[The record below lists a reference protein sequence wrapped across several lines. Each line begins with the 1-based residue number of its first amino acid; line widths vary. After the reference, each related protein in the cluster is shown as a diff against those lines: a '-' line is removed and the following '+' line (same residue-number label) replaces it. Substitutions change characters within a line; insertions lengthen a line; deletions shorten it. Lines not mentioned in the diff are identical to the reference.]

1 MTITQAARQQE
12 VARALEAIGQLF
24 MLPEITL
31 QIIEIVEDPESTAE
45 DLHAVIAKDPALCA
59 HILKVV
65 NSALYGLST
74 TIGSAERAIVVLGF
88 NSIKSIATAASMSRM
103 FEGDLSDEAL
113 AKSLWD
119 HCNAV
124 ALAAKLLADHIGA
137 GYGEEA
143 YLAGL
148 LHDIGIIVEMQ
159 YNPDGFARALD
170 ACAPGAKGIPCE
182 CLTVAEEEAL
192 GANHQDFGAQLCSSW
207 RFPPALVAA
216 VEYHHNP
223 LAGPEALRE
232 FVSVVHAADGLAGML
247 DDSLRVELRD
257 PLILDSVRTSLGL
270 TDELI
275 ASLLDDLRQALAE
288 AQAAA

>member
-1 MTITQAARQQE
+1 MTITKAARQQE
-12 VARALEAIGQLF
+12 VARALKAIGQLA

-31 QIIEIVEDPESTAE
+31 KIIEIVEDPDSTAE

-65 NSALYGLST
+65 NSALYGLSA
-74 TIGSAERAIVVLGF
+74 TIGSVERAIVVLGF
-88 NSIKSIATAASMSRM
+88 SAIKNISTAASMTRM
-103 FEGDLSDEAL
+103 FEGSVSDDGVA
-113 AKSLWD
+113 AKLWE

-124 ALAAKLLADHIGA
+124 ALAAKLLADRLGT

-159 YNPDGFARALD
+159 YKPEGLAQALK
-170 ACAPGAKGIPCE
+170 ACAPDANGVAGE
-182 CLTVAEEEAL
+182 YLTVAEEQAI
-192 GANHQDFGAQLCSSW
+192 GANHQDFGSQLCASW

-223 LAGPEALRE
+223 LDAPEALRE
-232 FVSVVHAADGLAGML
+232 FISVVHAADGLAGML
-247 DDSLRVELRD
+247 DMGLPAELGD
-257 PLILDSVRTSLGL
+257 PRILDGVRTSLGL

-275 ASLLDDLRQALAE
+275 AALLDDLRQALAE
-288 AQAAA
+288 DQAAA